1 MATAAPDYMRR
12 ALAQRRRDAH
22 QATLPVIVRRLNK
35 DGSPSR
41 MRDATTR
48 FGNAVEAAERIAYW
62 RRINPTLTLRYA
74 IDGKEA

>member
-12 ALAQRRRDAH
+12 ALARRRHDAH
-22 QATLPVIVRRLNK
+22 QATLPVVVRRLNK

-48 FGNAVEAAERIAYW
+48 HADIGQAAERIAYW

-74 IDGKEA
+74 IDGTEA

>member
-22 QATLPVIVRRLNK
+22 QTTLPVIVHRLNK

-48 FGNAVEAAERIAYW
+48 FRDAGEAAERIAYW
-62 RRINPTLTLRYA
+62 RRINPTRTLRYS